1 MPEIGDKV
9 LLKFT
14 EHKGKS
20 GIVLNNI
27 MSSNEKNDPE
37 IKKITAFK
45 KKIYFEKEDIVLSTE
60 DDKTVIKISET
71 DGITIESDREIEI
84 KADGDM
90 EAISVGEMTIS
101 GSQRSKLQ
109 GRGNNSRSRKRS
121 IKCQRREDKLELK

>member
-1 MPEIGDKV
+1 MKVKFDFDEKVDESKSYLFPYVTPYSTEGNTGFYFMPEIGDKV

-60 DDKTVIKISET
+60 DDKTLIKISET
-71 DGITIESDREIEI
+71 DGITIER
-84 KADGDM
+84 
-90 EAISVGEMTIS
+90 
-101 GSQRSKLQ
+101 
-109 GRGNNSRSRKRS
+109 
-121 IKCQRREDKLELK
+121 